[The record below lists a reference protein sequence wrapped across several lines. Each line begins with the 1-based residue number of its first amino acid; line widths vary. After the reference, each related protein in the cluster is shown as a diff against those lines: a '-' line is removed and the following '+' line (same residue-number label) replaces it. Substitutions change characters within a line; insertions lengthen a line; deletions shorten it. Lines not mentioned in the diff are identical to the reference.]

1 MPRETFDPTQTPDD
15 LEYLWTYEQIRDKL
29 KKALKKQEDITQI
42 EAITRHAKIYFPME
56 LESMISEG
64 EYIVY

>member
-1 MPRETFDPTQTPDD
+1 MD
-15 LEYLWTYEQIRDKL
+15 LWTDKRQIE
-29 KKALKKQEDITQI
+29 KALKKQEDITQI

-64 EYIVY
+64 DYIVD